1 MAKMKGMS
9 IFMKTGLLALFL
21 FGVISLLA
29 STMTAYILYQ
39 RMSEEF
45 LSKGTA
51 IAQSIADASQEILLN
66 RDAATVQAMIDQY
79 LEIEGVA
86 YVFVLDAGGEV
97 VSHTFVPEM
106 PPRLAALHAVKK
118 GDRVDELTVA
128 PFGRVFDI
136 CRPILAGVAGY
147 VHVGMDRE
155 LIMRYFW
162 NAILKMQ
169 GLIFVILLVC
179 VGVLYL
185 ITRRISRPLSSLTK
199 YAERL
204 AARDFSAKLDV
215 SSRDEVG
222 VLGRTMQNMAGELAV
237 LFADMQ
243 SEVKRATSDL
253 REHMAYLS
261 AIIDNLADGLLV
273 IGPTGTVSLLNP
285 AMREF
290 FDLGDKEYEGFSVGE
305 VFPVEISEMSSAIR
319 VCGAEMQE
327 AEIPLSRHRVGKAVG
342 TSIFVADPPQC
353 LGGVLLIR
361 DITRAKELDQLKT
374 DFISTVSHELR
385 TPMTSVVGFAKIIRK
400 KLDQA
405 VFPALELSGAERR
418 AADQIQENM
427 DIIVSEAERL
437 TDLINDVLDIA
448 KMEAGKVQWRD
459 QVVSIADVIRQ
470 SLDSTRG
477 LWASKEIEVVVE
489 VEEDLPPVRGDR
501 GRLVQVM
508 VNLIS
513 NAVKFTEESPVVCRA
528 HSDGGSLLISV
539 EDRGTGIPVDSL
551 DDIFDKFK
559 QVGDTLT
566 AKPTGTGLGLP
577 ICRQIVEHHGGNI
590 WVESEVGQGSIF
602 YFNLPVARVD
612 RMSDEDMLEEC
623 ERLLPSPESAMLVRG
638 RDSGAPPLILVV
650 DDDPT
655 LGRFLTQVFESAGFR
670 VRVAVNGEDAVE
682 QASDLMP
689 NLITMDLM
697 MPGMDGRT
705 AIRCLRHN
713 PFTRNIPIL
722 VLSALTEGV
731 NAGGDVAL
739 TKPVDDVRLLEVAS
753 SLLLEKD
760 MSRSCLVIGDMGHE
774 ELEAFKVICP
784 ENVAFCSLDTIWSH
798 VEAGFKGTIFIP
810 AEVESEVDIERL
822 SKVPDVAVV
831 ILPAPAGRNRNPAA
845 G

>member
-1 MAKMKGMS
+1 MS

-29 STMTAYILYQ
+29 SGMTAYILYQ
-39 RMSEEF
+39 RMSEEY

-106 PPRLAALHAVKK
+106 PPRLAALHAAKE

-155 LIMRYFW
+155 LIMSYFW

-169 GLIFVILLVC
+169 GLMFVILLVC
-179 VGVLYL
+179 VGVLYA
-185 ITRRISRPLSSLTK
+185 ITLRISRPLSSLTQ
-199 YAERL
+199 YAQRL
-204 AARDFSAKLDV
+204 AARDFSARLDI

-222 VLGRTMQNMAGELAV
+222 VLGRTMEDMAGELSV

-243 SEVKRATSDL
+243 SEVDRATSDL

-273 IGPTGTVSLLNP
+273 VGPTGTVSLLNP

-290 FDLGDKEYEGFSVGE
+290 FDLGDKEYEGFSASE

-319 VCGAEMQE
+319 VCGAEVQE
-327 AEIPLSRHRVGKAVG
+327 AEIPLSRNRVGKAVG
-342 TSIFVADPPQC
+342 TSIYVADPAQC

-385 TPMTSVVGFAKIIRK
+385 TPMTSVVGFSKIIRK
-400 KLDQA
+400 KLEQTI
-405 VFPALELSGAERR
+405 FPVLDESGEEKR
-418 AADQIQENM
+418 AADQVQENM

-437 TDLINDVLDIA
+437 TELINDVLDIA
-448 KMEAGKVQWRD
+448 KMEAGKVQWRE
-459 QVVSIADVIRQ
+459 QTVSMADVIRQ

-477 LWASKEIEVVVE
+477 LWAAKDMEVVVDL
-489 VEEDLPPVRGDR
+489 EENLPPVSGDR

-513 NAVKFTEESPVVCRA
+513 NAVKFTDKSPVVCRA
-528 HSDGGSLLISV
+528 HTDGSSLLVSV
-539 EDRGTGIPVDSL
+539 EDRGVGIPPESQEE
-551 DDIFDKFK
+551 IFDKFK

-577 ICRQIVEHHGGNI
+577 ICRQIVEHHGGRI
-590 WVESEVGQGSIF
+590 WVESEEGKGSIF
-602 YFNLPVARVD
+602 YFNLPITRVEHL
-612 RMSDEDMLEEC
+612 SDEAMLEEC
-623 ERLLPSPESAMLVRG
+623 ERILPSPESAMLVREETA
-638 RDSGAPPLILVV
+638 GAPPLILVV
-650 DDDPT
+650 DDDPI

-670 VRVAVNGEDAVE
+670 VRVAVNGEQAVE
-682 QASDLMP
+682 LASDLLP
-689 NLITMDLM
+689 SLITMDLM

-713 PFTRNIPIL
+713 PFTRQIPIL

-739 TKPVDDVRLLEVAS
+739 TKPVDDVRLLEVATA
-753 SLLLEKD
+753 LLLEKN
-760 MSRSCLVIGDMGHE
+760 MRRSCLVIGDIEDE
-774 ELEAFKVICP
+774 EMEEFKVICP
-784 ENVAFCSLDTIWSH
+784 ENVTFCSLDTIWNH
-798 VEAGFKGTIFIP
+798 VDQGFKGTIFIP

-822 SKVPDVAVV
+822 SRVPDVAVV
-831 ILPAPAGRNRNPAA
+831 ILPVLPGRRGSQAA